1 MDRTGRSS
9 GRKLAVMAGALRALR
24 RLPPDTWLV
33 LQGTVAATAAWVI
46 ATRVVG
52 NHEPFFAP
60 IAAFVALNASRGERG
75 RNALR
80 LLLGV
85 VIGIV
90 AGELTILTLGGG
102 YGSLALAVF
111 AATAAARALGGA
123 PIVIAQA
130 AAGAI
135 LTVAVS
141 NGEAGTQRLVDAL
154 IGVGVALL
162 FTQVLF
168 SPEPLALLRRAEATA
183 LADMAK
189 ALHLTAGALE
199 QDDDDVAEQ
208 AMSQLRT
215 LRDGLSEL
223 GRTRAASGRVAR
235 RSAVWRSQI
244 APVVRETEDAGRLD
258 LLGGS
263 CLTLTRIA
271 MVTDE
276 EYRRRLAPRVL
287 ELADALADL
296 AGDPGDRAT
305 RQQAADRALDV
316 ARRLVTGHMPSEPE
330 AIAATVAVRTVASDL
345 MVFAGVDAD
354 VADAAVREGTGEF
367 RVPAPPSSPRTP
379 FGLRRPAR

>member
-1 MDRTGRSS
+1 
-9 GRKLAVMAGALRALR
+9 MAGALRVLR

-33 LQGTVAATAAWVI
+33 LQGAVAATAAWVI
-46 ATRVVG
+46 AKRVIG

-85 VIGIV
+85 VVGIV
-90 AGELTILTLGGG
+90 AGELTIAALGSG

-111 AATAAARALGGA
+111 AATAVARALGGA

-135 LTVAVS
+135 LTVAVA
-141 NGEAGTQRLVDAL
+141 NGEAGTQRLIDAL
-154 IGVGVALL
+154 VGVGVALL

-183 LADMAK
+183 LTDMAK
-189 ALHLTAGALE
+189 ALHLTANALE
-199 QDDDDVAEQ
+199 GDDDAVAEQ
-208 AMSQLRT
+208 AMSQLRA

-244 APVVRETEDAGRLD
+244 GPVVSETEDAGRLD

-263 CLTLTRIA
+263 CLTLTRAA
-271 MVTDE
+271 MTTDSAS
-276 EYRRRLAPRVL
+276 RRRLAPRVR

-296 AGDPGDRAT
+296 AGRPGDRST
-305 RQQAADRALDV
+305 RQEAADRALDV
-316 ARRLVTGHMPSEPE
+316 ARRLAAGHMPSDAE
-330 AIAATVAVRTVASDL
+330 AIAAIVALRTVASDL
-345 MVFAGVDAD
+345 MVFAGVDAEQ
-354 VADAAVREGTGEF
+354 ADAAVREGTGEF
-367 RVPAPPSSPRTP
+367 RVPAPPSAPRAP
-379 FGLRRPAR
+379 FRLRRPTR

>member
-1 MDRTGRSS
+1 
-9 GRKLAVMAGALRALR
+9 
-24 RLPPDTWLV
+24 V

-46 ATRVVG
+46 AEHVVG
-52 NHEPFFAP
+52 NHDPFFAP
-60 IAAFVALNASRGERG
+60 IAAFVGLNASRGERG

-85 VIGIV
+85 VVGIV
-90 AGELTILTLGGG
+90 AGELTIAALGGG

-111 AATAAARALGGA
+111 AAAAVARALGGVR
-123 PIVIAQA
+123 IVIAQA

-135 LTVAVS
+135 LTVAVA

-168 SPEPLALLRRAEATA
+168 SPEPLALLRRAEAAA

-189 ALHLTAGALE
+189 ALQLTARALE
-199 QDDDDVAEQ
+199 SDDDEVAER
-208 AMSQLRT
+208 AMSHLRT

-223 GRTRAASGRVAR
+223 GSARAASGRVAR

-263 CLTLTRIA
+263 CITLTRTA
-271 MVTDE
+271 MATDQAC
-276 EYRRRLAPRVL
+276 RRRLAPRVR
-287 ELADALADL
+287 ELADGLAEL
-296 AGDPGDRAT
+296 AGDPGDRSI
-305 RQQAADRALDV
+305 RQKAADGALEV
-316 ARRLVTGHMPSEPE
+316 ARRLAAGPMPSDAE
-330 AIAATVAVRTVASDL
+330 AVAAIVALRTVASDL
-345 MVFAGVDAD
+345 MVFAGVDAEQ
-354 VADAAVREGTGEF
+354 ADAAVREGTGEF
-367 RVPAPPSSPRTP
+367 RVPAPPSSPRAP
-379 FGLRRPAR
+379 FGLRRPTR